1 MIANKIKIL
10 RENKGLSQKAL
21 ADKLG
26 ITRSSVN
33 AWEQGISV
41 PSTQYILELAN
52 LFEVSTDYLLNFKN
66 DNAINIDGLNDKEVK
81 IILDNEKDFLRKALS
96 RARKKLEKEEL
107 FYYLGKKYDII
118 KVPFDNIEIDDG
130 KIYVKD
136 DKMLL
141 NWLKK
146 EIKRIFTERL
156 MYNYDLFDEDIP
168 FPKLKI
174 RSMKTRWGVCNRRDN
189 SVTLNSKLIEYSLHE
204 IDYVIIHE
212 LSHFV
217 HFDHSREFWET
228 VRLHMP
234 DYKKAVAILKE

>member
-1 MIANKIKIL
+1 MEVTFDYKLDGATYKVLVVKKNNKNTYIKIKDDMTIYVTT
-10 RENKGLSQKAL
+10 N
-21 ADKLG
+21 
-26 ITRSSVN
+26 
-33 AWEQGISV
+33 
-41 PSTQYILELAN
+41 
-52 LFEVSTDYLLNFKN
+52 YLTTKR
-66 DNAINIDGLNDKEVK
+66 EVK

-174 RSMKTRWGVCNRRDN
+174 RSMKTRWGCVQ
-189 SVTLNSKLIEYSLHE
+189 
-204 IDYVIIHE
+204 
-212 LSHFV
+212 
-217 HFDHSREFWET
+217 
-228 VRLHMP
+228 
-234 DYKKAVAILKE
+234 

>member
-1 MIANKIKIL
+1 MFNYKLDGQTYNVLVVKKNNKNTYIKIKDDMTIYVTT
-10 RENKGLSQKAL
+10 N
-21 ADKLG
+21 
-26 ITRSSVN
+26 
-33 AWEQGISV
+33 
-41 PSTQYILELAN
+41 
-52 LFEVSTDYLLNFKN
+52 YLTSKR
-66 DNAINIDGLNDKEVK
+66 EVK
-81 IILDNEKDFLRKALS
+81 VILDNEKDFLRKALS
-96 RARKKLEKEEL
+96 RTRKKLEKEEL